1 MNMNLPKKEILDL
14 MQFKMEIAREWL
26 SASVKNKRPLLNDSS
41 SSSEDNPEPV
51 RKVLNYRTPIPSAC
65 KVKDKYDHWPVV
77 DDLKTARNC
86 RKANCQSRTRVRCSK
101 CKIYLCLTA
110 KNTCFRDFHQ

>member
-41 SSSEDNPEPV
+41 SSSEDNPKPV
-51 RKVLNYRTPIPSAC
+51 RKVQN
-65 KVKDKYDHWPVV
+65 
-77 DDLKTARNC
+77 
-86 RKANCQSRTRVRCSK
+86 
-101 CKIYLCLTA
+101 
-110 KNTCFRDFHQ
+110 